1 MSCSA
6 RRRPGGARDSM
17 EHWTTYFFG
26 VLTGL
31 AAALVVFALC
41 LADLKRSVR
50 RLIDREVEELVE
62 RKRKEISW

>member
-1 MSCSA
+1 
-6 RRRPGGARDSM
+6 M